1 MLIPPNTISLKLKDG
16 QRKNHRQGDVILA
29 GDVGGTHTRLVL
41 IQPDHDSCLTIGTA
55 RYPSAAYPSLTDIIR
70 KFLEPN
76 TSPQII
82 SLGVAGPVVNG
93 VARLS
98 NIHWKIDRQELL
110 QQFSAR
116 EVYIINDLEATAY
129 GLQLLSD
136 NEKDI
141 LHSGNGFAGNAAII
155 APGTG
160 LGEAGLYWDGEKHH
174 PFATEGGHCDFAP
187 HDEVDY
193 QLLLLLKEE
202 FSHVSWERL
211 ISGPGI
217 QNIYRFLRDKKDL
230 QEPGWLKEKLI
241 NADIAAVISQHAGEV
256 EICGQTMQLFTKYL
270 ARESANL
277 ALKFNAGSGIYI
289 GGGIVPHIIPL
300 LKKYSFNTSF
310 CQGGRMDYLLD
321 RIPVSIILNPD
332 TALWGAAS
340 FACL

>member
-1 MLIPPNTISLKLKDG
+1 MLLHLKDG
-16 QRKNHRQGDVILA
+16 QGKSCRPGDIVLA
-29 GDVGGTHTRLVL
+29 GDVGATHTRLVL
-41 IQPDHDSCLTIGTA
+41 IQFDHESTLTIGSA
-55 RYPSAAYPSLTDIIR
+55 RYLSSAYPALTDVIR
-70 KFLEPN
+70 TFLEPYD
-76 TSPQII
+76 SPDII

-98 NIHWKIDRQELL
+98 NINWKIDSQELL
-110 QQFSAR
+110 QLFSVR
-116 EVYIINDLEATAY
+116 KVYIINDLEATAY

-136 NEKDI
+136 NEIDI
-141 LHSGNGFAGNAAII
+141 LHSGNGYAGNAAII

-187 HDEVDY
+187 HDELDY
-193 QLLLLLKEE
+193 ELLLLLKQE

-217 QNIYRFLRDKKDL
+217 QNIYRFFRDKKKIP
-230 QEPGWLKEKLI
+230 EPVWLKEKLT
-241 NADIAAVISQHAGEV
+241 NADASAVISQHAGET
-256 EICGQTMQLFTKYL
+256 EICTQTMQLFIKYL

-289 GGGIVPHIIPL
+289 GGGIAPRIIPL
-300 LKKYSFNTSF
+300 LHQYSFKASF
-310 CQGGRMDYLLD
+310 CQGGRIDYLLGH
-321 RIPVSIILNPD
+321 IPVNIILNPD

-340 FACL
+340 FVCL

>member
-1 MLIPPNTISLKLKDG
+1 MLLHLIDG
-16 QRKNHRQGDVILA
+16 QGKNHRQGDIVLA
-29 GDVGGTHTRLVL
+29 GDAGGTYTRLVL
-41 IQPDHDSCLTIGTA
+41 IQLDHESSLIIGTG
-55 RYPSAAYPSLTDIIR
+55 RYLSAGYPALTDIIR
-70 KFLEPN
+70 KFLEPY
-76 TSPQII
+76 TSPHII

-93 VARLS
+93 VATLS
-98 NIHWKIDRQELL
+98 NIKWKIDSRELL

-129 GLQLLSD
+129 GLQLLAD
-136 NEKDI
+136 HEKER
-141 LHSGNGFAGNAAII
+141 LHAAPGFAGNAAII

-160 LGEAGLYWDGEKHH
+160 LGEAGLYWDGEKYH

-187 HDEVDY
+187 HDEMDY
-193 QLLLLLKEE
+193 QLLRSLKEQ

-211 ISGPGI
+211 VSGPGI
-217 QNIYRFLRDKKDL
+217 QNIYRFLRDKQNL
-230 QEPGWLKEKLI
+230 PEPGWLKEKLI
-241 NADIAAVISQHAGEV
+241 NADMAAVISQHAGEAD
-256 EICGQTMQLFTKYL
+256 ICGQTMQLFTKYL

-289 GGGIVPHIIPL
+289 GGGIVPRIIPL
-300 LKKYSFNTSF
+300 LKEYSFNTSF
-310 CQGGRMDYLLD
+310 CQGGRMDYLLN

>member
-1 MLIPPNTISLKLKDG
+1 MLLQLKDG
-16 QRKNHRQGDVILA
+16 QQKNHRQGDIVLA

-41 IQPDHDSCLTIGTA
+41 IQPDHDSCLIIGTS
-55 RYPSAAYPSLTDIIR
+55 RYPSAAYPALTDIIR
-70 KFLEPN
+70 KFLEPY
-76 TSPQII
+76 PHPHII

-98 NIHWKIDRQELL
+98 NINWTIDNQELL

-116 EVYIINDLEATAY
+116 EVCIINDLEATAY

-136 NEKDI
+136 NEI
-141 LHSGNGFAGNAAII
+141 EIVHAGNGFAGNAAII

-160 LGEAGLYWDGEKHH
+160 LGEAGLYRDGEKYH

-187 HDEVDY
+187 YDEVDY
-193 QLLLLLKEE
+193 QLLLALKEQ

-211 ISGPGI
+211 VSGPGI
-217 QNIYRFLRDKKDL
+217 QNIYRFLRDKKKL
-230 QEPGWLKEKLI
+230 AEPGWLKQKLT
-241 NADIAAVISQHAGEV
+241 NADMAAVISQHTDES

-277 ALKFNAGSGIYI
+277 ALKFNAGGGIFI
-289 GGGIVPHIIPL
+289 GGGIVPHISPL
-300 LKKYSFNTSF
+300 LHQYSFNASF
-310 CQGGRMDYLLD
+310 CQAGRMNYLLD

-332 TALWGAAS
+332 TTLWGAAS

>member
-1 MLIPPNTISLKLKDG
+1 MLLHLKDRHG
-16 QRKNHRQGDVILA
+16 KNHRRGDIVLA
-29 GDVGGTHTRLVL
+29 GDVGATHTRLVL
-41 IQPDHDSCLTIGTA
+41 LQLDDDSSLTIGAA
-55 RYPSAAYPSLTDIIR
+55 RYRSSAYAALTDVIQ
-70 KFLEPN
+70 KFLEPYG
-76 TSPQII
+76 SPDII
-82 SLGVAGPVVNG
+82 SMGVAGPVVNG

-98 NIHWKIDRQELL
+98 NINWEIDRQELL

-129 GLQLLSD
+129 GLQLLAE
-136 NEKDI
+136 NEIDI
-141 LHSGNGFAGNAAII
+141 LHPGPGFAGNAAII

-193 QLLLLLKEE
+193 QLLLSLKEQ
-202 FSHVSWERL
+202 FSHVSWERML
-211 ISGPGI
+211 SGPGI
-217 QNIYRFLRDKKDL
+217 QHIYRFFRDKKNL
-230 QEPGWLKEKLI
+230 PEPGWLKEKLT
-241 NADIAAVISQHAGEV
+241 NPDIAAVISQYAGET

-300 LKKYSFNTSF
+300 LRQYSFNESF
-310 CQGGRMDYLLD
+310 CQGGRMDYLLE

-332 TALWGAAS
+332 TALRGAAS